1 MNAYRLSDIAQ
12 SYGKA
17 PKDIKVIVGMSG
29 GVDSSV
35 SAVLLQQAGFHV
47 EGLFMKNWEEDDGS
61 EYCTAMTDLADAQA
75 VADKIG
81 IKLHTANFAME
92 YWDNVFEHF
101 LAEYQAG
108 RTPNPDILCNKEI
121 KFKAFL
127 DYASGP
133 QFGLGADFIATGHY
147 ARRGFSQDGKTQ
159 LLRGLDANKDQ
170 SYFLHA
176 VGGDK
181 IAKTL
186 FPIGELEKPQVRA
199 IAQKYDLITANKKDS
214 TGICFIGERKFKD
227 FLQQYL
233 PAQKGDIYTDDGI
246 KIGTHDGLMYYT
258 IGQRGGIGI
267 GGVANR
273 PEEPWFVLHK
283 DLTNNRLI
291 VGQGHDHA
299 MLQSDELTAYKLDW
313 GIAPPVQIFGKQGFR
328 CTAKTRYRQSDQ
340 DCTVFALDETGD
352 TVKVVFGDA
361 QRAVTQGQS
370 VVFYDGDICL
380 GGGVI
385 DGTNA
390 KIY

>member
-12 SYGKA
+12 FYGKA

-127 DYASGP
+127 DYASGS

-147 ARRGFSQDGKTQ
+147 ARRGFGQDGRAQ
-159 LLRGLDANKDQ
+159 LLRGLDTNKDQ

-299 MLQSDELTAYKLDW
+299 MLQSTELTAYKLDW
-313 GIAPPVQIFGKQGFR
+313 GIAPPAQIFGKQGFR

-352 TVKVVFGDA
+352 KVKVVFDEA

>member
-147 ARRGFSQDGKTQ
+147 ARRGFGQDGRAQ
-159 LLRGLDANKDQ
+159 LLRSLDTNKDQ

-299 MLQSDELTAYKLDW
+299 MLQSTELTAYKLDW
-313 GIAPPVQIFGKQGFR
+313 GIAPPAQIFGKQGFR